1 VLAPKHPA
9 YGCNK
14 LEALLMAEGKR
25 PSSVTIRKIRQNRQM
40 GSRYESWRCIG
51 LQLTGCIGK

>member
-14 LEALLMAEGKR
+14 LEALLMAEGER
-25 PSSVTIRKIRQNRQM
+25 LSNITIQ
-40 GSRYESWRCIG
+40 
-51 LQLTGCIGK
+51 

>member
-40 GSRYESWRCIG
+40 GSRYERLHSIG
-51 LQLTGCIGK
+51 FQRPGYTVK